1 MAVAS
6 MPRIFAISSCFM
18 CACTRYWRRRHAN
31 VSSVI
36 MLFSSQHDELTPVAF
51 REEGF
56 PGLLCISGE
65 TGRNE
70 LLPLFFIEHGEQ
82 DCDHFTHLIESH
94 LAVFNFRVYRIPF
107 TCASHGKA
115 RCAGL
120 GDSSLVGRK

>member
-36 MLFSSQHDELTPVAF
+36 MLFSSQHDELASISL

-56 PGLLCISGE
+56 PGLLGISGE

-70 LLPLFFIEHGEQ
+70 LLTLFFIEHGQQ
-82 DCDHFTHLIESH
+82 DRDHFTHFVKSH
-94 LAVFNFRVYRIPF
+94 FTVFDERVDSIPL
-107 TCASHGKA
+107 TCAGNGEA
-115 RCAGL
+115 
-120 GDSSLVGRK
+120 